1 MWSFLLCRWSSSVCV
16 CVEEK
21 EKKREHAREIFG
33 VFFFFKFCNP
43 SLHSPLCS
51 MMYIS
56 YFDYVQKQ
64 IVNMNFQV
72 YGWIQWNWKN
82 GNEIFEKSLKVKGLA
97 SKLVGKG
104 LFCALEKNVCSWS
117 VHILESKRS
126 IVFPSSGWS
135 FIIKFYCRGG
145 GAFIAIRLAAVQT
158 VLLSNMSS
166 NYFIF
171 LGKSCLV
178 GFFFPQSTESVLRFM
193 LFKVSITYPFEQYKT
208 F

>member
-1 MWSFLLCRWSSSVCV
+1 
-16 CVEEK
+16 
-21 EKKREHAREIFG
+21 
-33 VFFFFKFCNP
+33 
-43 SLHSPLCS
+43 
-51 MMYIS
+51 MYIS

-64 IVNMNFQV
+64 IVNMNFQI
-72 YGWIQWNWKN
+72 YGWIHWNWKN
-82 GNEIFEKSLKVKGLA
+82 GNEIFRKSLKVKDSEGR
-97 SKLVGKG
+97 KG
-104 LFCALEKNVCSWS
+104 LFCASEKNVCSWS

-135 FIIKFYCRGG
+135 FIIKFYCRGV

-178 GFFFPQSTESVLRFM
+178 GFFPQSTESVLRFM
-193 LFKVSITYPFEQYKT
+193 LFKVSIRYPFEQYKT